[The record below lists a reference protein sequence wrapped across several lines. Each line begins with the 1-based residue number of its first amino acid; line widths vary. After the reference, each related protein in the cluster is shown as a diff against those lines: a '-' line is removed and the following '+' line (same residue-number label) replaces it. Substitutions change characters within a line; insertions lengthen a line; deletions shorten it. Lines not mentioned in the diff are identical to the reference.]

1 MEYFGFQTQ
10 QTGYIDM
17 NVYRNPSTSATT
29 CEDYRRGGWLRQI
42 NLLDCKKR
50 KDFPTHTQ
58 PTRLYPDDRISRLN
72 AKMRAEFYLRTRKQQ
87 HPVKIQ
93 KHIHQNHEHPLEIRK
108 ET

>member
-1 MEYFGFQTQ
+1 MAPARPGVKKQKSNQ
-10 QTGYIDM
+10 Q
-17 NVYRNPSTSATT
+17 VV
-29 CEDYRRGGWLRQI
+29 
-42 NLLDCKKR
+42 K